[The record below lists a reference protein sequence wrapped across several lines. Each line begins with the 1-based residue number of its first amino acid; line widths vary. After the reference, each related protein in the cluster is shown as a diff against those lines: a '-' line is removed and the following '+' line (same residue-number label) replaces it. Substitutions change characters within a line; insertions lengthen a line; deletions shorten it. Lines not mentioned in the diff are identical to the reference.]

1 MHVPEPVCV
10 VFATWCVV
18 LLSASLTPATRT
30 QPMQKHYPR
39 QLGKPLHLRR
49 GMDGSCGVSPQSLR
63 HEDPSV
69 APATAR
75 ATSPVKQALGSQVL
89 VAQVL
94 MLCPL

>member
-1 MHVPEPVCV
+1 
-10 VFATWCVV
+10 
-18 LLSASLTPATRT
+18 
-30 QPMQKHYPR
+30 MQKHYPR